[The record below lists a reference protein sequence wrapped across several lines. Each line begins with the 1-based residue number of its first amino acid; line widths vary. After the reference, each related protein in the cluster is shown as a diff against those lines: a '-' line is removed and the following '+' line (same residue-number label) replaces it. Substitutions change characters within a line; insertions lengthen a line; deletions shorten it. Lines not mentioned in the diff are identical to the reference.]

1 MVAAARVHSRW
12 TRPGRS
18 VGRGHHEDI
27 GVRDGVGGVV
37 RAVPVVGEDEEQI
50 PRGRAHHDVARGVD
64 AKLVAAQGLAPVDV
78 PREIPRAVF
87 DADDERR
94 RGPRD
99 SAVGRLDDEVLVVEL
114 LASLPDRFV
123 LLVLEGDEYG
133 AVRLHR
139 WNGELVLIALAGGAG
154 PLEGTERRVRPRNL
168 LRRRPVV
175 AAVIT
180 ECAPDRGRG
189 VSAEMRFELRP
200 GQIRPAV
207 KA

>member
-1 MVAAARVHSRW
+1 M
-12 TRPGRS
+12 RP
-18 VGRGHHEDI
+18 
-27 GVRDGVGGVV
+27 
-37 RAVPVVGEDEEQI
+37 VPIDREDEVELT
-50 PRGRAHHDVARGVD
+50 RSRARHDVAGGVD

-139 WNGELVLIALAGGAG
+139 WNGEL
-154 PLEGTERRVRPRNL
+154 
-168 LRRRPVV
+168 
-175 AAVIT
+175 
-180 ECAPDRGRG
+180 
-189 VSAEMRFELRP
+189 
-200 GQIRPAV
+200 
-207 KA
+207 